1 MDVQTLSGQPTLE
14 HLKSTFAALQNRSI
28 GGRTEKI
35 SQRRARLKKLLGWLL
50 QNRERVQNA
59 VYLDF
64 KKPAAEVDIS
74 EVYLVISELR
84 LALSKLGKWAS
95 AKPIDAPIN
104 YLGTRSELR
113 YEPKGVCLI
122 ISPWNY
128 PFNLAIGPLVSCI
141 AAGNTAILKPSEL
154 TPHTSKLI
162 GEMVSEVF
170 AKDQVQVFQ
179 GDQEVSKQ
187 LLALP
192 FDHIFFTG
200 SPAVGKIVMKAAAQ
214 NLASVTLELGGKSP
228 AIIHDTAHLKDTAKR
243 IAFGKFLNNG
253 QTCIAPDYLLVHED
267 VKVKLM
273 EHLTYFIKKLF
284 GDGSEITERS
294 ISYGRVVNERH
305 FQRLHRLLGDAIEKG
320 ATVEMIGQANAQ
332 ALFLPPTLVS
342 NVPADSLLMQ
352 EEIFGPLLPIITF
365 RTLDEA
371 LSIINSKPKPLALYI
386 FDRDDDFREKVLSS
400 TSSGGACI
408 NDCVLQFAHS
418 NLPFGGVNNSGI
430 GKSHGHAG
438 FLAFSNEKPVLKQ
451 RRGLALSYF
460 FYPPFSAAMR
470 KRIEPILRWF

>member
-1 MDVQTLSGQPTLE
+1 
-14 HLKSTFAALQNRSI
+14 
-28 GGRTEKI
+28 
-35 SQRRARLKKLLGWLL
+35 
-50 QNRERVQNA
+50 
-59 VYLDF
+59 
-64 KKPAAEVDIS
+64 
-74 EVYLVISELR
+74 
-84 LALSKLGKWAS
+84 
-95 AKPIDAPIN
+95 
-104 YLGTRSELR
+104 
-113 YEPKGVCLI
+113 
-122 ISPWNY
+122 
-128 PFNLAIGPLVSCI
+128 
-141 AAGNTAILKPSEL
+141 
-154 TPHTSKLI
+154 
-162 GEMVSEVF
+162 
-170 AKDQVQVFQ
+170 
-179 GDQEVSKQ
+179 
-187 LLALP
+187 
-192 FDHIFFTG
+192 
-200 SPAVGKIVMKAAAQ
+200 
-214 NLASVTLELGGKSP
+214 
-228 AIIHDTAHLKDTAKR
+228 
-243 IAFGKFLNNG
+243 
-253 QTCIAPDYLLVHED
+253 
-267 VKVKLM
+267 
-273 EHLTYFIKKLF
+273 
-284 GDGSEITERS
+284 
-294 ISYGRVVNERH
+294 
-305 FQRLHRLLGDAIEKG
+305 
-320 ATVEMIGQANAQ
+320 MIGQANAQ